1 MFQPGDRERMARM
14 RFKVLG
20 RTGLRVSELCLGAM
34 TFGGSGATWKAIGG
48 LDEKQSTEIIAK
60 ALDAGINFFDT
71 ADGYGDGESEIILGK
86 ALGSRRKGVVIA
98 TKVGFPTGPSPND
111 RGLSRHHIFDAV
123 DASLR
128 RLGTD
133 HIDLY
138 QAHKRDLLTP
148 LDEAM
153 GAMADLVRLGKVR
166 YLGVSNFPAWEVMKA
181 NSIAAANRWS
191 RFESVQAYYNLA
203 ARDIEREIVPLLRDQ
218 QVGLMVWSP
227 LAGGVLT
234 GKYSREGKPPAGARR
249 ESFDVG
255 PVDYDR
261 ANRVLDVAR
270 EIAHTKNATIPQV
283 ILAWL
288 LAQEAVTSV
297 IIGAKRLSQ
306 FEDNLGAVA
315 VELTGE
321 DLKRLDEASALPIE
335 YPGWFTKQF
344 DAL

>member
-48 LDEKQSTEIIAK
+48 LDEKQSTEIIAR
-60 ALDAGINFFDT
+60 ALDAGVNFFDT

-148 LDEAM
+148 LDEVM
-153 GAMADLVRLGKVR
+153 GALADLVRLGKVR

-181 NSIAAANRWS
+181 NSIAVANRWS

-218 QVGLMVWSP
+218 QIGLMVWSP

-261 ANRVLDVAR
+261 ANRVLDIAR
-270 EIAHTKNATIPQV
+270 EIAHTKKATIPQV
-283 ILAWL
+283 TLAWL
-288 LAQEAVTSV
+288 LSQEAVTSV

-306 FEDNLGAVA
+306 LEDNLGAVA
-315 VELTGE
+315 IELTSE
-321 DLKRLDEASALPIE
+321 DLKRLDEVSALPIE

>member
-1 MFQPGDRERMARM
+1 
-14 RFKVLG
+14 
-20 RTGLRVSELCLGAM
+20 M

-48 LDEKQSTEIIAK
+48 LDERQSTEMVAR

-71 ADGYGDGESEIILGK
+71 ADGYGDGESETILGQS
-86 ALGSRRKGVVIA
+86 LQSRRKDVVIA
-98 TKVGFPTGPSPND
+98 TKVGFPTGPGPND
-111 RGLSRHHIFDAV
+111 RGLSRHHIQSGV

-128 RLGTD
+128 RLRTD
-133 HIDLY
+133 YIDLY
-138 QAHKRDLLTP
+138 QIHKRDLLAP
-148 LDEAM
+148 LDETM
-153 GAMADLVRLGKVR
+153 GALNDLVRVGKVR
-166 YLGVSNFPAWEVMKA
+166 YLGVSNFPSWEIMKA
-181 NSIAAANRWS
+181 NGLAVANRWS

-218 QVGLMVWSP
+218 QIGLMVWSP

-261 ANRVLDVAR
+261 VNRVLDIAR
-270 EIAHTKNATIPQV
+270 EISHTRKSTIPQV
-283 ILAWL
+283 TLAWL

-306 FEDNLGAVA
+306 LEDNLGAVA
-315 VELTGE
+315 VALTSE
-321 DLKRLDEASALPIE
+321 DLRRLDEVSALPEE
-335 YPGWFTKQF
+335 YPGWFTRQF